1 MSNLN
6 AHNTASF
13 TEIQAA
19 AAERCFASPDKRVL
33 RNYDFEDDGTAKE
46 LTNIELQAEF
56 FAVAVLPQSGPIME
70 FGDVP
75 KIFS

>member
-1 MSNLN
+1 MSNYSAQN
-6 AHNTASF
+6 MASF

-19 AAERCFASPDKRVL
+19 TAERCFASPDSRIL
-33 RNYDFEDDGTAKE
+33 RNYDENGNAEE
-46 LTNIELQAEF
+46 LSKIELQEAF

-75 KIFS
+75 KIF

>member
-1 MSNLN
+1 MSNYS
-6 AHNTASF
+6 AHNMASF

-19 AAERCFASPDKRVL
+19 AAERCFASPDSRIL
-33 RNYDFEDDGTAKE
+33 RNYDEDGQAKE
-46 LTNIELQAEF
+46 LSNIELQKEF